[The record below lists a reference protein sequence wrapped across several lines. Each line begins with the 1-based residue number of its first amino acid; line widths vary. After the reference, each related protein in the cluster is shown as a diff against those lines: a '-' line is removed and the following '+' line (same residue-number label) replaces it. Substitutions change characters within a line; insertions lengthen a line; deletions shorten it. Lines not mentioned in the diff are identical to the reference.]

1 MLSACQNARMA
12 EELTLADFRV
22 WMRDQYTIA
31 NKRFEL
37 VAERLEQQSAV
48 LERHS
53 AQLEDLRDESRAQT
67 QALWQ
72 WIDRMDRLDPGGG
85 A

>member
-1 MLSACQNARMA
+1 MA

-22 WMRDQYTIA
+22 WLRDQYTIA

-37 VAERLEQQSAV
+37 VADRLERHTAH

-53 AQLEDLRDESRAQT
+53 AQLEDLREESRAHT
-67 QALWQ
+67 DVLLR
-72 WIDRMDRLDPGGG
+72 WIDRMDRLYPGGADG
-85 A
+85 